1 MQKTI
6 KKIKI
11 LKIFKVQRGEH
22 MEEDNKNEKTR
33 ENSREQ
39 QKINIEAEV
48 YNKNKKCDRIY
59 TQTYKPVRNIK
70 TFQEK

>member
-1 MQKTI
+1 
-6 KKIKI
+6 
-11 LKIFKVQRGEH
+11 
-22 MEEDNKNEKTR
+22 MEEDNKNEKTK

>member
-11 LKIFKVQRGEH
+11 LKIFKVQRGKH

-33 ENSREQ
+33 ENSRVQ
-39 QKINIEAEV
+39 QKTNIEAEV
-48 YNKNKKCDRIY
+48 YNKNKKCD
-59 TQTYKPVRNIK
+59 
-70 TFQEK
+70 